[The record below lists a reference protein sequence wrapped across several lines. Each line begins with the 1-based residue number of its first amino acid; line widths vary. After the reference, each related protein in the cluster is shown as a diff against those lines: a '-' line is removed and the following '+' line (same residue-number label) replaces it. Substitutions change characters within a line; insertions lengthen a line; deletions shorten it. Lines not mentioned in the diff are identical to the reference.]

1 MDGNEDSSF
10 CTPGRPLAGGSAVD
24 EGCNVVASFAFS
36 LSRVFLY
43 FLHCCMFVHLSL
55 LALQANCS
63 HWAMMTCES
72 LVTEIRDL
80 WFNSFY
86 WERLV
91 SVLWQIVFLT
101 GSWQCR
107 DTIEKTNKT
116 ISEGE
121 IGEPTRNYV
130 LCFTNIFQE
139 GMISWP
145 GPPGRPATSET
156 RAQCCSGPFGRPCLP
171 MPWMLSR

>member
-1 MDGNEDSSF
+1 MAVIWIEWAIGLNEW
-10 CTPGRPLAGGSAVD
+10 GSNTSCYWCSVD

-145 GPPGRPATSET
+145 GPPGTSYDG
-156 RAQCCSGPFGRPCLP
+156 Q
-171 MPWMLSR
+171 